1 VVIRLATAIFD
12 GHKAGISDTSHSC
25 VTDMIYPPGCML
37 ELDSTLVFRLVI
49 AIAIVLG
56 MPFYLSSPTT
66 SHEAAAGVHSTLVNA
81 DDHGHSHLD
90 EGESEAAQVASDGH
104 SHKHNPWDHSHET
117 VNGLLK
123 LAEPS
128 LVASRSRIAIGS
140 DQPLHGLT
148 TPFDRPPRPFEI
160 A

>member
-1 VVIRLATAIFD
+1 
-12 GHKAGISDTSHSC
+12 
-25 VTDMIYPPGCML
+25 M
-37 ELDSTLVFRLVI
+37 ELDRTLVFRLVI
-49 AIAIVLG
+49 AIAIMLG
-56 MPFYLSSPTT
+56 MPFSLSSQTP
-66 SHEAAAGVHSTLVNA
+66 SHEAAAGAHSTLVNV

-90 EGESEAAQVASDGH
+90 EGEGEAAQLASDGH

-128 LVASRSRIAIGS
+128 LVALRSRIAIGS

-148 TPFDRPPRPFEI
+148 TPFDRPPRSSEI